1 MLYEYYFDY
10 YRAPL
15 YIQRLRLQR
24 DAELQT
30 LVDDISPATVIEFD
44 GNLIK
49 RAATDPFYFTCE
61 REAVREEYSNLIRNH
76 THYYRVFMRAFADVL
91 SVDEQRYYKQF
102 YGCNNDDVR
111 FHEMNL
117 RLQEHIIQLE
127 KGSVNEWP
135 IYYQSTV

>member
-30 LVDDISPATVIEFD
+30 LVDDISPAIIVEEN
-44 GNLIK
+44 GKLVS
-49 RAATDPFYFTCE
+49 RGATEPFIFTCQ
-61 REAVREEYSNLIRNH
+61 RETVREEYRNLIRNH
-76 THYYRVFMRAFADVL
+76 THYHRVFMRSFNEVL
-91 SVDEQRYYKQF
+91 TEDEQNYYKRF
-102 YGCNNDDVR
+102 YGRDNDSAR
-111 FHEMNL
+111 FHQMNL
-117 RLQEHIIQLE
+117 RLQEHIIELE

-135 IYYQSTV
+135 IYYRLTV